1 MRREAGRKKWIG
13 LALIIIL
20 CLAGVYGA
28 GVTED
33 IPVYASFSCTA
44 ETCKTTAP
52 AAGRG
57 SGQGIYETG
66 LPTSRLTQNGLLRR
80 PDEAWPAERI
90 QQSRPDLLMQGG
102 PGRRVTHRS
111 AVEADSASLAE
122 LAGTVPGTT
131 GKGLL
136 SHAAA
141 ESYLTYMTR
150 TVRKTT
156 FSQETYRQ
164 MYGFPLCPVHA
175 ARLGT
180 WPGHKQ
186 GDPGVCPDYPAH
198 GGAFEVPGF
207 LLCRNREGMQSVES

>member
-13 LALIIIL
+13 RALIIIL

-66 LPTSRLTQNGLLRR
+66 LPASRLTQNGLLCR

-90 QQSRPDLLMQGG
+90 QQSRPDRADESPTDLRWRQTAW
-102 PGRRVTHRS
+102 PWRSCRVP
-111 AVEADSASLAE
+111 

-131 GKGLL
+131 GKGLF

>member
-33 IPVYASFSCTA
+33 IPVYASFPCTA

-66 LPTSRLTQNGLLRR
+66 LPASRLTQNGLLRR

-90 QQSRPDLLMQGG
+90 QQSRPDLLTQGG

-111 AVEADSASLAE
+111 AVEADSAALAE
-122 LAGTVPGTT
+122 LPG
-131 GKGLL
+131 
-136 SHAAA
+136 A
-141 ESYLTYMTR
+141 
-150 TVRKTT
+150 
-156 FSQETYRQ
+156 
-164 MYGFPLCPVHA
+164 
-175 ARLGT
+175 
-180 WPGHKQ
+180 PG
-186 GDPGVCPDYPAH
+186 GYCSRD
-198 GGAFEVPGF
+198 
-207 LLCRNREGMQSVES
+207 NRERSFVPCSSRIISYIHDQDGQKDNILSGNI